1 MDYLVAISIGPVQS
15 LIEAGRRSQDLWCG
29 SWLLSEV
36 SRAVALNFHQAQN
49 GCLVFPSPD
58 KPDEEL
64 KPQDPDSS
72 DSTVVIE
79 ANIANVIRAVI
90 QADNPE
96 QVHCI
101 VDDAKDAAKARLD
114 EIINQ
119 VRENKLKGFNVDWP
133 RFEQQKHDILE
144 TYAAWVK
151 LEPHKYGDASK
162 RLGKLLSAR
171 KQTKV
176 FDPIQDTEIGLFKST
191 LDGANNTLTDN
202 IGSNKEQRHQ
212 LRLSEREELDILGL
226 IKRKAGHFE
235 QFTPFSRVVT
245 EPWLSSLSSEQLKTL
260 QSHYQSFVEAG
271 LATTVKGNED
281 AYQDFPYDGE
291 YLFPSRIEQEQVVKD
306 STKECGVEQEEKDAL
321 LQSLSAISKESGSP
335 VPYGML
341 LKADGDRMGELLS
354 KAKEKDDSIAIS
366 QALHQ
371 FATEVRSVVREH
383 GGHAI
388 YTGGDDVLAFLPL
401 NTALICAQEL
411 AELFKQS
418 MKALAKPLGAECPTL
433 SVGLAIGHFVQP
445 MRQLRHR
452 AIAAEKLAKGNE
464 QAKPRNALAI
474 QLGIRSGHEIA
485 WRCRWDD
492 KVTIS
497 TLNQFVAGFSKG
509 LLPTRIMQDVLAMSQ
524 KLKWTQDEDKVDK
537 ETGSGIRLSE
547 MERMLARASF
557 AHQYS
562 EAQLEEVDKGDKDNQ
577 RTFAQ
582 HVASLKLQL
591 REQAQDQSLDELAN
605 MLRIARWL
613 SARTTADLGKEDMS

>member
-1 MDYLVAISIGPVQS
+1 MEYLVAISIGPVQS

-64 KPQDPDSS
+64 KPQDPDL
-72 DSTVVIE
+72 DKTVE

-90 QADNPE
+90 HADDSG
-96 QVHCI
+96 QVRGI
-101 VDDAKDAAKARLD
+101 VDDAKHAAKARLD
-114 EIINQ
+114 EIITQ
-119 VRENKLKGFNVDWP
+119 VRENKLVGFSLDWS

-144 TYAAWVK
+144 TYGAWVK
-151 LEPHKYGDASK
+151 LEPNNYGDASE
-162 RLGKLLSAR
+162 RLGKLLAAR
-171 KQTKV
+171 KQTKD
-176 FDPIQDTEIGLFKST
+176 FSPIQDTQSGLFKST
-191 LDGANNTLTDN
+191 LDGANNTLTN
-202 IGSNKEQRHQ
+202 KVRSNKEQRQQ
-212 LRLSEREELDILGL
+212 LGLSEREELDILGL

-235 QFTPFSRVVT
+235 QFTPFSRVVS
-245 EPWLSSLSSEQLKTL
+245 EPWLQSLSPEQRNIL
-260 QSHYQSFVEAG
+260 QSHYQPFVEEG
-271 LATTVKGNED
+271 LATTVTGNED
-281 AYQDFPYDGE
+281 KYEAFPYDGE
-291 YLFPSRIEQEQVVKD
+291 YLFTSRIAQEKVLAETINDNLLKYL
-306 STKECGVEQEEKDAL
+306 SELYKEKGAPVTYGV
-321 LQSLSAISKESGSP
+321 
-335 VPYGML
+335 L
-341 LKADGDRMGELLS
+341 LKADGDRMGKLLS
-354 KAKEKDDSIAIS
+354 EAQETKHSRAIS
-366 QALHQ
+366 KALHQ
-371 FATEVRSVVREH
+371 FATEVRSLVREH

-411 AELFKQS
+411 AKSFDSRMSAVIEQQKLVVVNS
-418 MKALAKPLGAECPTL
+418 PTL

-452 AIAAEKLAKGNE
+452 AIQAEKLAKGNE

-492 KVTIS
+492 KATIS

-524 KLKWTQDEDKVDK
+524 NLKWTQDKDKVDE
-537 ETGSGIRLSE
+537 ETGAGIRLSE
-547 MERMLARASF
+547 MERMLTRASF

-562 EAQLEEVDKGDKDNQ
+562 EAQLEQTDPEDKRPENEKL
-577 RTFAQ
+577 TFKKQ
-582 HVASLKLQL
+582 VSLLKQQL
-591 REQAQDQSLDELAN
+591 RKQAQDQSLDELAN

>member
-36 SRAVALNFHQAQN
+36 SRAVALKLHQEQG
-49 GCLVFPSPD
+49 GCLIFPSP
-58 KPDEEL
+58 KNPDVDL
-64 KPQDPDSS
+64 QPQDPDS
-72 DSTVVIE
+72 DTPIE

-90 QADNPE
+90 HADDSE
-96 QVHCI
+96 KLLRI
-101 VDDAKDAAKARLD
+101 VDDAKHAAKARLD
-114 EIINQ
+114 EIITQ
-119 VRENKLKGFNVDWP
+119 VRKSKLEGFSVDWL

-151 LEPHKYGDASK
+151 LESNQYGDASK

-171 KQTKV
+171 KQTKD
-176 FDPIQDTEIGLFKST
+176 FDPIQDTKIGLFKST
-191 LDGANNTLTDN
+191 LDGANNTLTNQVRCKDQQH
-202 IGSNKEQRHQ
+202 E
-212 LRLSEREELDILGL
+212 LRLSQREELDILGL

-235 QFTPFSRVVT
+235 QFTPFSRVVA
-245 EPWLSSLSSEQLKTL
+245 EPWLASLSSKQRDDL
-260 QSHYQSFVEAG
+260 QSHYQPFVEAG

-291 YLFPSRIEQEQVVKD
+291 YLFSSRIAQE
-306 STKECGVEQEEKDAL
+306 KELDETIKKNLLQYLSNLDEEKGA
-321 LQSLSAISKESGSP
+321 P
-335 VPYGML
+335 VPYGVL

-354 KAKEKDDSIAIS
+354 KAKKTKDSTEVS
-366 QALHQ
+366 KALHQ
-371 FATEVRSVVREH
+371 FATKVRIVVREH

-401 NTALICAQEL
+401 NTALVCAQAL
-411 AELFKQS
+411 AELFEQS
-418 MKALAKPLGAECPTL
+418 MKAIAEQLGAECPTL

-452 AIAAEKLAKGNE
+452 AIQAEKLAKGNGLE
-464 QAKPRNALAI
+464 KPRNALAI
-474 QLGIRSGHEIA
+474 QLGIRSGYEIA
-485 WRCRWDD
+485 WRCRWDEQGTID
-492 KVTIS
+492 ALNAFVT
-497 TLNQFVAGFSKG
+497 GFRKG

-524 KLKWTQDEDKVDK
+524 SLKWTKSEEVDR
-537 ETGSGIRLSE
+537 EIAVGIRLSE

-562 EAQLEEVDKGDKDNQ
+562 QAQLEEVDKEDKDNH
-577 RTFAQ
+577 RTFTQ

-591 REQAQDQSLDELAN
+591 REQAKDQSLVELAN